1 MIDVEA
7 EVNKHKATRDR
18 TELEK
23 RIQEYKM
30 LATENATNLVMAGQY
45 SMVARKLQEICDR
58 LPAPKL
64 ATYPSGKSGQAK
76 TAHIT
81 SEEQARID
89 ADWRKKTREKK

>member
-7 EVNKHKATRDR
+7 EVNKHKTTRDR

-45 SMVARKLQEICDR
+45 SMVARKLQEICDK

-64 ATYPSGKSGQAK
+64 RNYPTGQGGSAQ
-76 TAHIT
+76 TARIT

-89 ADWRKKTREKK
+89 ADWRKKTKKG

>member
-7 EVNKHKATRDR
+7 EVSKHRSIKDR
-18 TELEK
+18 EEMER
-23 RIQEYKM
+23 RIQDYKN
-30 LATENATNLVMAGQY
+30 LAIQNATNLVMAGQY

-64 ATYPSGKSGQAK
+64 VNYPTGQRGSAK
-76 TAHIT
+76 TANFT
-81 SEEQARID
+81 SEEQARIN

>member
-7 EVNKHKATRDR
+7 EVNKYKTTRDR

-23 RIQEYKM
+23 RIQEYKQ

-45 SMVARKLQEICDR
+45 SMVARKLQEICDK

-64 ATYPSGKSGQAK
+64 VNYPRGKGGQAK
-76 TAHIT
+76 TANIT

-89 ADWRKKTREKK
+89 ADWRKKTKQ

>member
-7 EVNKHKATRDR
+7 EVNKHKTTRDR

-23 RIQEYKM
+23 RIQEYKL

-64 ATYPSGKSGQAK
+64 GNYSSGKSGSAK

-89 ADWRKKTREKK
+89 ADWKKKTREKK